1 MSDQESKTESFV
13 EFLAMRISD
22 IREEETPWTRHWVE
36 AMIING
42 EAALKN
48 GDELSIERVI
58 APLITSLSKIE
69 QAARYGLTD
78 RQKSSIG
85 EADAISGATEAAARG
100 SHSAADDEQSAEEF
114 LGFLATTQDRVPHE
128 DAPGTRDWIERML
141 MTGETLSGAGKELS
155 PQRMAALLIPTL
167 SKIEQTARHGKVRPA
182 AAE

>member
-1 MSDQESKTESFV
+1 MSDQGSMTESFV

-42 EAALKN
+42 EVALKE
-48 GDELSIERVI
+48 GHELSVERVL
-58 APLITSLSKIE
+58 ATLITSLSKIE

-85 EADAISGATEAAARG
+85 EADAISSAPEATARG
-100 SHSAADDEQSAEEF
+100 SHSVAEDEQASEAF
-114 LGFLATTQDRVPHE
+114 LGFLARTQDRVPHE
-128 DAPGTRDWIERML
+128 DAPSTRDWIERML
-141 MTGETLSGAGKELS
+141 MTGETLSESGKELS

-182 AAE
+182 SAE

>member
-1 MSDQESKTESFV
+1 MSDQETKTESFV

-22 IREEETPWTRHWVE
+22 IPEEETPWTRHWVE

-85 EADAISGATEAAARG
+85 EAM
-100 SHSAADDEQSAEEF
+100 Q
-114 LGFLATTQDRVPHE
+114 
-128 DAPGTRDWIERML
+128 
-141 MTGETLSGAGKELS
+141 
-155 PQRMAALLIPTL
+155 
-167 SKIEQTARHGKVRPA
+167 
-182 AAE
+182 